1 MTFTIFEVWLAAG
14 LGASVVIG
22 FWIAHDILLQRVTQ
36 LEAMV
41 TAHQALLAALI
52 EREPEC
58 SAHSNAETAA
68 KTTRSTS

>member
-1 MTFTIFEVWLAAG
+1 MLWWYIVAG
-14 LGASVVIG
+14 LASTVVIA
-22 FWIAHDILLQRVTQ
+22 FWITIDILTERITQ

-41 TAHQALLAALI
+41 TAHQALLAVLV

-68 KTTRSTS
+68 KTTRSMS